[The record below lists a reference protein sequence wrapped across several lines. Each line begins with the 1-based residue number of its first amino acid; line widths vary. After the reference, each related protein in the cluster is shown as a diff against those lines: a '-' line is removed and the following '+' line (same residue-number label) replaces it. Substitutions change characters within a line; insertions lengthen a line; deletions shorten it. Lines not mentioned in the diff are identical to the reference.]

1 MAWARSVEV
10 QFKRIPVDANDL
22 STGMYV
28 VMLDRPWLE
37 TPFVFQ
43 GFEIK
48 DQQEIDL
55 LQSYCQF
62 VYVDIH
68 RGSLSDLSIQ
78 SLLESGKTKPLGNRS
93 STPGTPEKA
102 GWSAAVRALL
112 ARLGMGTPDEPLPTE
127 EEDVLEVSS
136 TVRGEAPRAIEAVEQ
151 LQILH
156 KSIIDTA
163 RSKGLVDVA
172 RVTTLVKPMI
182 ASVMRNPNAIAW
194 TIFSRKRSDRKYN
207 RAIATAVWA
216 VMFGRQLGFDQEALQ
231 DLAVGGLLLDIG
243 NVDLSEE
250 ILNTEGSITI
260 DQYEHLSRH
269 VHLGLEILQASRGMR
284 QNVLDMVRCHHERS
298 NGSGYPEQLRGNNIP
313 VFGRI
318 AGIADCYDA
327 MTTKTLYSPAMAAYD
342 AARELN
348 EMRAIQ
354 FPAEVVEQFLS
365 TIGMFPTGSVIQLSN
380 GEIGVVLEQNPA
392 RPLRPKVMLL
402 LDKDRQAFGRPKI
415 LNMQKMAESEST
427 ASEIWIEKGHEHGAF
442 GIDPARYFSHE

>member
-1 MAWARSVEV
+1 
-10 QFKRIPVDANDL
+10 
-22 STGMYV
+22 MYV

-48 DQQEIDL
+48 DQQEIEL

-78 SLLESGKTKPLGNRS
+78 SLLESGKTKSFEKQNALS
-93 STPGTPEKA
+93 DAPEKP
-102 GWSAAVRALL
+102 GWFARIRATLGIDRAPEPAA
-112 ARLGMGTPDEPLPTE
+112 MEEPGQLKVTA
-127 EEDVLEVSS
+127 
-136 TVRGEAPRAIEAVEQ
+136 TVRGEAPLATEAVEQ
-151 LQILH
+151 LQDLH
-156 KSIIDTA
+156 KSIVKTA
-163 RSKGLVDVA
+163 RSEGLVDVA
-172 RVTTLVKPMI
+172 KVTALVAPMI
-182 ASVMRNPNAIAW
+182 DSVMRNPNAIAW
-194 TIFSRKRSDRKYN
+194 TIFSRKRSDRNYN
-207 RAIATAVWA
+207 RAVATAVWS

-250 ILNTEGSITI
+250 ILNAEGSITI

-298 NGSGYPEQLRGNNIP
+298 NGSGYPDQLKGNKIP
-313 VFGRI
+313 IFGRI

-348 EMRAIQ
+348 EMRGIQ

-365 TIGMFPTGSVIQLSN
+365 TIGMFPTGSVIELSN
-380 GEIGVVLEQNPA
+380 GEIGVVLEQNAA

-402 LDKDRQAFGRPKI
+402 LDKDRQPFERPKV
-415 LNMQKMAESEST
+415 LNMQKMAESDS
-427 ASEIWIEKGHEHGAF
+427 ASNEIWIEKGHEHGAF
-442 GIDPARYFSHE
+442 GIDPARYFSRK